1 MKRLLPSAA
10 VFGLITVLYLAGGLQ
25 AVERGLIDARFSLTT
40 RAAESDLVLVT
51 IDPRSLETLNVW
63 PWPRGYHATV
73 VENLLDAG
81 ARKVAF
87 DIDFSSRS
95 IADED
100 LELERALARAEPRV
114 VLPVFQ
120 QWQKDPSGEYRLDES
135 GPIPP
140 FLRHVD
146 LATINVRPET
156 DGLVRRYGLEGEY
169 SGGAVPSLA
178 FALSG
183 GSRPSE
189 DDFYIDYGIAVDS
202 IPRVSYLDLLTGVF
216 DPEAIEGKV
225 VLVGSTAVELGDQIA
240 VPRYAALAGP
250 VLQAVAYESI
260 FQGRMLQEVSPW
272 ATLAAALAL
281 SVLVGPW
288 ISRASWRRGLVVV
301 LAGSAVA
308 FAISLATQQWT
319 PRVLEVSPWVLTLAG
334 VYAFAVV
341 RRIDQQTLSLI
352 AQGLRIRRTRRVMH
366 HVVEH
371 SFDAILT
378 VLDDGTVETFNSA
391 AERIFRCPAGSAVG
405 RPVGELVAGDP
416 PEGPGESADARREP
430 YEALAVRQD
439 GTSIPVEVAVTTMT
453 VHEKP
458 RRVLFV
464 RDITERKAQQ
474 QQLEHQATHDA
485 LTDLPNRYLLARRVE
500 RALAHAREDGRPVA
514 LLLLDLD
521 RFKEINDTLGHQTGD
536 ILLREIAERLKTAL
550 RPRDMIA
557 RLGGDEFAVL
567 LPATDVETARTVA
580 RWLAR
585 SLDAPFDV
593 RDLALRVEA
602 SAGISLFPDHGSDAA
617 TLIQRADVAMYVAK
631 RSRSGIEVYD
641 EDKDFTSVRQLLLTG
656 ELANAIERDE
666 LELHYQPKVSAAT
679 GKIVGVEGLVRW
691 RHSRHGIIRP
701 DEFIELAEHSGLI
714 RPLATWVLQVGLLQ
728 CAEWRGQGLELDLS
742 VNLST
747 QNLLE
752 GDLPGVIG
760 AMLAT
765 AGLPPETLT
774 LEITESAIM
783 TDPGRALDVVTEL
796 DRIGVRISI
805 DDFGT
810 GYSSLQ
816 YLKRLPA
823 KEVKI
828 DKSFVLEMDRD
839 PGDTMIV
846 RSTIELAHNLGLE
859 VVAEGVETEE
869 VWNALRDLGCDY
881 GQGFLFSEPLSS
893 EMLTVGLRFNERLPA
908 PAPRYNVNV

>member
-1 MKRLLPSAA
+1 MKRFFPAAA
-10 VFGLITVLYLAGGLQ
+10 VFGLITVLYLVGGLQ
-25 AVERGLIDARFSLTT
+25 AVEHALIDARFSFTT

-73 VENLLDAG
+73 VENLLGAG
-81 ARKVAF
+81 ARRVAF

-120 QWQKDPSGEYRLDES
+120 QWEMDPSGEYRLDES

-140 FLRHVD
+140 FRRHVD

-156 DGLVRRYGLEGEY
+156 DGLIRRYAFEGEY
-169 SGGAVPSLA
+169 DGEPVPSLA
-178 FALSG
+178 LALS
-183 GSRPSE
+183 SASLPFE
-189 DDFYIDYGIAVDS
+189 QDFQIDYGIAVDS
-202 IPRVSYLDLLTGVF
+202 IPRVSYLDVLTGTF
-216 DPEAIEGKV
+216 DPQAIEGKV

-240 VPRYAALAGP
+240 VPRYAALPGP

-260 FQGRMLQEVSPW
+260 FQGRTLRNASPW

-281 SVLVGPW
+281 SLLVGPW
-288 ISRASWRRGLVVV
+288 ISEASWRRGLGVV
-301 LAGSAVA
+301 LVGSALA
-308 FAISLATQQWT
+308 FAVSLAAQRWT
-319 PRVLEVSPWVLTLAG
+319 PRVLEVSPWVLTLGG
-334 VYAFAVV
+334 VYAYALV
-341 RRIDQQTLSLI
+341 RRIDQQTLRLI
-352 AQGLRIRRTRRVMH
+352 AQGLRIRRTQRVMH

-378 VLDDGTVETFNSA
+378 VLEDGTVETFNSA

-416 PEGPGESADARREP
+416 HDSHRDP

-453 VHEKP
+453 VDDKP

-514 LLLLDLD
+514 FLLLDLD

-536 ILLREIAERLKTAL
+536 ALLREIAERLKASL

-567 LPATDVETARTVA
+567 LPATDAGTASTVA
-580 RWLAR
+580 RWLSR
-585 SLDAPFDV
+585 SLDAPFD
-593 RDLALRVEA
+593 LGELSLRVEA
-602 SAGISLFPDHGSDAA
+602 STGIAIFPDHGSDAA

-631 RSRSGIEVYD
+631 RTRSGIEVYD

-656 ELANAIERDE
+656 ELAEAIERDE

-714 RPLATWVLQVGLLQ
+714 RPLATWVLQDGLLQ
-728 CAEWRGQGLELDLS
+728 CAEWRSQGLALGLS

-752 GDLPGVIG
+752 GDLPAVIG
-760 AMLAT
+760 EMLST
-765 AGLPPETLT
+765 AGLPAGTLT

-783 TDPGRALDVVTEL
+783 TDPERALDVITEL

-828 DKSFVLEMDRD
+828 DKSFVFEMDRD

-893 EMLTVGLRFNERLPA
+893 EMLTVGLRFNERLATPTRHA
-908 PAPRYNVNV
+908 YNINA